1 MATDFL
7 ERLAE
12 AEVPPP
18 PNELARE
25 VHGRLNR
32 VLLAVHLV
40 DLALRG
46 TVYALA
52 QFVRPVAHLIALTLT
67 GRPGTPRRE
76 GEEDGG
82 RAE

>member
-1 MATDFL
+1 MSTDFL

-18 PNELARE
+18 PGELTRD
-25 VHGRLNR
+25 VHSRLNR

-46 TVYALA
+46 MACAVV
-52 QFVRPVAHLIALTLT
+52 QFARPVGHLLALTLT
-67 GRPGTPRRE
+67 GRVGAPPRPSS
-76 GEEDGG
+76 EE
-82 RAE
+82 